1 MNRRAGLSGLSASIM
16 LGALSAISCGYHVGG
31 KADLMPKSIQTIAI
45 PAFTTFTMRYKL
57 VDVLP
62 QQIGREFIARTRF
75 RIVEDPTNADAVLTG
90 SINSAQVYPAVFDP
104 TSGKA
109 TTVQAVVSLTVTLR
123 EQATGRTLYSRAN
136 FTFRQNYDVAVDP
149 HQFFDESGPAFDRMS
164 RDIARDVVSAIAEN
178 F

>member
-1 MNRRAGLSGLSASIM
+1 MKRGALFT
-16 LGALSAISCGYHVGG
+16 ALSAAALSVGLLSCGYHAGG

-75 RIVEDPTNADAVLTG
+75 RIVENPADADAVLTG
-90 SINSAQVYPAVFDP
+90 SINSAQIYPAVLDP

-109 TTVQAVVSLTVTLR
+109 TTIQAVVIMTINLR
-123 EQATGRTLYSRAN
+123 EQSTGKTLYSRSN
-136 FTFRQNYDVAVDP
+136 YVFRQNYDVAVDP
-149 HQFFDESGPAFDRMS
+149 HQFFDESGPAFDRLS
-164 RDIARDVVSAIAEN
+164 RDMARDLVSSIVEN

>member
-1 MNRRAGLSGLSASIM
+1 MNRRPYLNGCFAAIVLC
-16 LGALSAISCGYHVGG
+16 ALTTVSCGYHVGG

-45 PAFTTFTMRYKL
+45 PSFSTFTMRYKL

-75 RIVEDPTNADAVLTG
+75 KIVENPADADAVLTG

-109 TTVQAVVSLTVTLR
+109 TTISAVVSLTITLR
-123 EQATGRTLYSRAN
+123 EQATGRTLYTRGN
-136 FTFRQNYDVAVDP
+136 YIFRQNYDVAVDP

-164 RDIARDVVSAIAEN
+164 RDIARDVVSSIVEN